1 MTFSI
6 AGTDG
11 SGALGIAI
19 SSSSP
24 AVAARCAHLRP
35 GVGAACSQN
44 VTDPRLGPLLLSRLA
59 DGSSPAAALA
69 SVTAQRGDIAFRQL
83 TILSPY
89 GESAHFTGSSA
100 LGLTG
105 AVSGPNAVAAGNML
119 ADPGVP
125 SAMVTAF
132 GQSTGDLEV
141 RLMTALSAGLAA
153 GGEAGP
159 VHSAGL
165 IVVRSVPWPE
175 TDLRVDWSDA
185 PIAGLAGLLE
195 RWLPQRDDYVTR
207 ALHPGDAPTYGVPGD
222 E

>member
-19 SSSSP
+19 ASSSP

-44 VTDPRLGPLLLSRLA
+44 VTDPRLGPLLLDA
-59 DGSSPAAALA
+59 MAAGQKPGAALA
-69 SVTAQRGDIAFRQL
+69 SVTAGRGDIGFRQL
-83 TILSPY
+83 TVLSPY
-89 GESAHFTGSSA
+89 GDSAHHTGESA
-100 LGLTG
+100 LGVTG
-105 AVSGPNAVAAGNML
+105 AVSGSSCVAAGNLL

-125 SAMVTAF
+125 AAMVAAF
-132 GQSTGDLEV
+132 APAAGDLES
-141 RLMTALSAGLAA
+141 RLLAALEAGLSA

-159 VHSAGL
+159 VRSAGL
-165 IVVRSVPWPE
+165 VVVREVAWPE
-175 TDLRVDWSDA
+175 TDLRVDWHDA
-185 PIAGLAGLLE
+185 PIAAMRDLVEL
-195 RWLPQRDDYVTR
+195 WLPQRDDYVTR
-207 ALHPGDAPTYGVPGD
+207 ALRPGAAPSYGVPGN